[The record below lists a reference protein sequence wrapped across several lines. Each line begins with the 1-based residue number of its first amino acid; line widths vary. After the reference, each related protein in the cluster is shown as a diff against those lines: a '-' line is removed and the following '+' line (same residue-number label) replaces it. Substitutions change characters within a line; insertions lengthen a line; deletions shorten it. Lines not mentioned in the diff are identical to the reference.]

1 VGVPCSDHSGL
12 GHPGPLLVSAMWID
26 EAKAASL
33 TRRHRIVV
41 EDGRCAVCHRYV
53 QAVGFLSEQ
62 PDGEGAQWVTFT
74 RHARGRRP
82 PHQDYALEAP

>member
-1 VGVPCSDHSGL
+1 
-12 GHPGPLLVSAMWID
+12 VSAMWID

-41 EDGRCAVCHRYV
+41 EDGRCTVCHRYV
-53 QAVGFLSEQ
+53 QAVAFIA
-62 PDGEGAQWVTFT
+62 EGADQPGWVTLT

-82 PHQDYALEAP
+82 PPQDYALEAP